1 MANTNLGFLSLGEVA
16 PPNGNNRGRLQRSG
30 PGIRTDTYTFD
41 TGSTVANVA
50 ASVNSQSG
58 RDIALVLF
66 KDNNADLVL
75 NAGDTVVKNAGNGGT
90 FQTVNSNLPRGNYIV
105 RLTSATDT
113 DYIVRIARAST
124 GSANPL
130 TAPEIPLGTIAQ
142 DLQRRNSVNDADNA
156 DNFAFTLDGNSSL
169 NINVK
174 ELGNKKGDVNIRVV
188 QDLDSDG
195 VVDADE
201 VVMMGVSSRNSDA
214 IAGLKGAGDYIL
226 QVCQSK
232 GSSRFEVNF
241 DHSAA

>member
-16 PPNGNNRGRLQRSG
+16 PPNGNNRGRLQRPD

-142 DLQRRNSVNDADNA
+142 DLQRRNSVND
-156 DNFAFTLDGNSSL
+156 GNSSL
-169 NINVK
+169 NIDVK

-188 QDLDSDG
+188 QDLNANGS
-195 VVDADE
+195 VDENE
-201 VVMMGVSSRNSDA
+201 VVMKGVSSRNSDSLT
-214 IAGLKGAGDYIL
+214 GLKGAGDYIL
-226 QVCQSK
+226 QVCQSR